1 MSQEKEKGGMRN
13 IYALGFVSF
22 IPGTIALVLIV
33 FFVKETIPNVG
44 SKFELLKGIRDT
56 LTADYRRLLAV
67 VALYSIVM
75 ATIAVGSIALFL
87 RNRKP

>member
-1 MSQEKEKGGMRN
+1 MRN
-13 IYALGFVSF
+13 ICALGFVSF